1 MKFFKT
7 IIDKAGLKREEHE
20 ELVRL
25 GNIWEEQHTDRA
37 FHLAQHSRRTFVL
50 TAVYVAGGH
59 ATVVVGSAKEC
70 MAYLRGAIYGL
81 TNMANP

>member
-25 GNIWEEQHTDRA
+25 GNLWEENCNDRV
-37 FHLAQHSRRTFVL
+37 FHFALHGRRVFVL

-59 ATVVVGSAKEC
+59 TTVVVGSVKEC
-70 MAYLRGAIYGL
+70 LAYLRGAIYGL

>member
-7 IIDKAGLKREEHE
+7 TIEKPGLKPDEYK

-25 GNIWEEQHTDRA
+25 GNLWEENCNDRV
-37 FHLAQHSRRTFVL
+37 FHFALHGRRVFVL
-50 TAVYVAGGH
+50 TAVYVAG
-59 ATVVVGSAKEC
+59 AKIPVVVGSVKEC
-70 MAYLRGAIYGL
+70 LAYLRGAIYGL